1 MIKII
6 LVDDHDIVRA
16 GIKRLLE
23 NQFNID
29 VIGDFGKGETA
40 YQFIRD
46 NDVDLVVMDLS
57 MPGKGGIESTR
68 QIKKQ
73 FPKINILILS
83 MHDNPTMAKK
93 VLDAGA
99 TGYIL
104 KNDIADDLINAI
116 NKVSNSEVVFSRT
129 IEKSLKT
136 ISNSILSKLNDKEL
150 EILTSL
156 AKGNDLKN
164 IADDINISY
173 KTAAN
178 YQTSIKQKLELKTSV
193 DLYRVAKDNGLVQ

>member
-1 MIKII
+1 MIKLM

-16 GIKRLLE
+16 GLRRLLE
-23 NQFNID
+23 NQKNINI
-29 VIGDFGKGETA
+29 VGDFGSGELA
-40 YQFIRD
+40 YQFLRK
-46 NDVDLVVMDLS
+46 NLVDVIVMDLS

-83 MHDNPTMAKK
+83 MHDNSTMAKK

-116 NKVSNSEVVFSRT
+116 YSVSKSEAVFSES
-129 IEKSLKT
+129 IKKSLVSK
-136 ISNSILSKLNDKEL
+136 SKNILSSLNDKEL
-150 EILTSL
+150 EILKSL
-156 AKGNDLKN
+156 AKGNDLKI
-164 IADDINISY
+164 IATDINISY

-178 YQTSIKQKLELKTSV
+178 YQTSIKHKLELKTSM
-193 DLYRVAKDNGLVQ
+193 DLFKIAKDNDLI

>member
-1 MIKII
+1 MIKLV

-16 GIKRLLE
+16 GLKRLLE
-23 NQFNID
+23 NQQDIEI
-29 VIGDFGKGETA
+29 IGDFGDGETA
-40 YQFIRD
+40 YQFIRE
-46 NDVDLVVMDLS
+46 NKTDVIVMDLS

-83 MHDNPTMAKK
+83 MHDNSTMAKK
-93 VLDAGA
+93 VMDAGA

-116 NKVSNSEVVFSRT
+116 YSVSNSEIIFSKS
-129 IEKSLKT
+129 IKKSLAFEGED
-136 ISNSILSKLNDKEL
+136 ILSKLNDKEL
-150 EILTSL
+150 EILKSL
-156 AKGNDLKN
+156 AKGKDLKN
-164 IADDINISY
+164 IASDINISY

-178 YQTSIKQKLELKTSV
+178 YQTSIKQKLKLKTSM
-193 DLYRVAKDNGLVQ
+193 DLFQIAKDNNLI

>member
-1 MIKII
+1 MINLV

-23 NQFNID
+23 NQKKIN
-29 VIGDFGKGETA
+29 VVGDFGSGEAA
-40 YQFIRD
+40 YRFLR
-46 NDVDLVVMDLS
+46 NNNADVVVMDLS

-73 FPKINILILS
+73 FPNINILVLS

-93 VLDAGA
+93 VIDAGA

-104 KNDIADDLINAI
+104 KNDISEDLMRAI
-116 NKVSNSEVVFSRT
+116 LTVAQSKPIFSNSLK
-129 IEKSLKT
+129 KSMLNET
-136 ISNSILSKLNDKEL
+136 ENILNKLNDKEL
-150 EILTSL
+150 EILKSL
-156 AKGNDLKN
+156 ARGEELKN
-164 IADDINISY
+164 IAEVLNISY

-178 YQTSIKQKLELKTSV
+178 YQTSIKQKMNIKTSM
-193 DLYRVAKDNGLVQ
+193 DLFQIARDNNLIE

>member
-1 MIKII
+1 MINLI

-23 NQFNID
+23 NQQNFNI
-29 VIGDFGKGETA
+29 VGDFGSGEA
-40 YQFIRD
+40 VYQFLRK
-46 NDVDLVVMDLS
+46 NEVDVIVMDLS

-83 MHDNPTMAKK
+83 MHDNSTMTKK

-116 NKVSNSEVVFSRT
+116 YSVSNSEAIFSKS
-129 IEKSLKT
+129 IKKSLASEGK
-136 ISNSILSKLNDKEL
+136 NILSRLNDKEL
-150 EILTSL
+150 EILKSL
-156 AKGNDLKN
+156 AKGNELKN
-164 IADDINISY
+164 IANDINISY

-178 YQTSIKQKLELKTSV
+178 YQTSIKQKLKLKTSV
-193 DLYRVAKDNGLVQ
+193 DLYRVAKDSGLVE

>member
-1 MIKII
+1 MIKLV

-16 GIKRLLE
+16 GLKRLLE
-23 NQFNID
+23 NQQDIKI
-29 VIGDFGKGETA
+29 IGDFGTGEIA
-40 YQFIRD
+40 YEFIRK
-46 NDVDLVVMDLS
+46 NEVDVVVMDLS

-93 VLDAGA
+93 VMDAGA

-116 NKVSNSEVVFSRT
+116 YSVSKSEIIFSST
-129 IEKSLKT
+129 IEKSMKL
-136 ISNSILSKLNDKEL
+136 SNQSILNQLNDKEL
-150 EILTSL
+150 EILAAL
-156 AKGNDLKN
+156 ATGNELKN
-164 IADDINISY
+164 IANDINISY

-178 YQTSIKQKLELKTSV
+178 YQTSIKQKLKLKTSME
-193 DLYRVAKDNGLVQ
+193 LYRIAKDNGLVD

>member
-1 MIKII
+1 MINLII
-6 LVDDHDIVRA
+6 VDDHDIVRA
-16 GIKRLLE
+16 GLKRLLE
-23 NQFNID
+23 NQENID
-29 VIGDFGKGETA
+29 VIGDFGPGETA
-40 YQFIRD
+40 YEFIRK
-46 NDVDLVVMDLS
+46 NEVDVVVMDLS

-83 MHDNPTMAKK
+83 MHDNSTMAKK
-93 VLDAGA
+93 VMDAGA

-116 NKVSNSEVVFSRT
+116 YSVSKSEVIFSRA
-129 IEKSLKT
+129 IEKSMK
-136 ISNSILSKLNDKEL
+136 SSDESILKKLNDREL
-150 EILTSL
+150 EILAEL

-164 IADDINISY
+164 IANDLSISY

-193 DLYRVAKDNGLVQ
+193 DLYRVAKDNDIVQ

>member
-1 MIKII
+1 MIDLV

-23 NQFNID
+23 NQKKIN
-29 VIGDFGKGETA
+29 VVGDFGSGEAA
-40 YQFIRD
+40 YRFLR
-46 NDVDLVVMDLS
+46 NNNADVVVMDLS

-73 FPKINILILS
+73 FPNINILVLS

-93 VLDAGA
+93 VIDAGA

-104 KNDIADDLINAI
+104 KNDIAEDLMRAI
-116 NKVSNSEVVFSRT
+116 LTVAQSKPIFTN
-129 IEKSLKT
+129 SLKKSMLNET
-136 ISNSILSKLNDKEL
+136 ESILNRLNDKEL
-150 EILTSL
+150 EILKSL
-156 AKGNDLKN
+156 ARGEELKN
-164 IADDINISY
+164 IAEVLNISY

-178 YQTSIKQKLELKTSV
+178 YQTSIKQKMNIKTSM
-193 DLYRVAKDNGLVQ
+193 DLFQIARDNNLIE

>member
-1 MIKII
+1 MINLII
-6 LVDDHDIVRA
+6 VDDHDIVRA
-16 GIKRLLE
+16 GLKRLLE
-23 NQFNID
+23 NQENID
-29 VIGDFGKGETA
+29 VIGDFGTGETA
-40 YQFIRD
+40 YEFIRK
-46 NDVDLVVMDLS
+46 NEVDVVVMDLS

-83 MHDNPTMAKK
+83 MHDNSTMAKK
-93 VLDAGA
+93 VMDAGA

-116 NKVSNSEVVFSRT
+116 YSVSNSEVIFSKA
-129 IEKSLKT
+129 IEKSMKY
-136 ISNSILSKLNDKEL
+136 SNESILKKLNNKEL
-150 EILTSL
+150 EILAEL

-164 IADDINISY
+164 IANDLSISY

-193 DLYRVAKDNGLVQ
+193 DLYRVAKDNDLVQ

>member
-1 MIKII
+1 MINLV

-23 NQFNID
+23 NQKKIN
-29 VIGDFGKGETA
+29 VIGDFGSGEAA
-40 YQFIRD
+40 YQFLR
-46 NDVDLVVMDLS
+46 NNNADVVVMDLS

-73 FPKINILILS
+73 FPNINILVLS

-93 VLDAGA
+93 VIDAGA

-104 KNDIADDLINAI
+104 KNDIAEDLMRAI
-116 NKVSNSEVVFSRT
+116 LTVAQSKPIFSNSLK
-129 IEKSLKT
+129 KSMLNET
-136 ISNSILSKLNDKEL
+136 ENILNKLNDKEL
-150 EILTSL
+150 EILKSL
-156 AKGNDLKN
+156 ARGEELKN
-164 IADDINISY
+164 IAEVLNISY

-178 YQTSIKQKLELKTSV
+178 YQTSIKQKMNIKTSM
-193 DLYRVAKDNGLVQ
+193 DLFQIARDNNLIE

>member
-93 VLDAGA
+93 AMDAGA

-116 NKVSNSEVVFSRT
+116 SAVSNSKIIFSRT
-129 IEKSLKT
+129 IEKSLKAPNE
-136 ISNSILSKLNDKEL
+136 NSLNSLNDKEL
-150 EILTSL
+150 EIFIAL

-164 IADDINISY
+164 IANDINISY

-178 YQTSIKQKLELKTSV
+178 YQTSIKQKLKLKTSM
-193 DLYRVAKDNGLVQ
+193 DLYRIAKDNGLVE

>member
-1 MIKII
+1 MIKLI

-23 NQFNID
+23 NQQNFNI
-29 VIGDFGKGETA
+29 VGDFGSGEAA
-40 YQFIRD
+40 YKFLRK
-46 NDVDLVVMDLS
+46 NEVDVIIMDLS

-73 FPKINILILS
+73 FPKIKILILS
-83 MHDNPTMAKK
+83 MHDNATMTKK

-104 KNDIADDLINAI
+104 KNDIADDLISAI
-116 NKVSNSEVVFSRT
+116 YSVSKSEAIFSKA
-129 IEKSLKT
+129 IKKSLE
-136 ISNSILSKLNDKEL
+136 SQSENILSKLNDKEL
-150 EILTSL
+150 EILKSL
-156 AKGNDLKN
+156 AEGNELKN
-164 IADDINISY
+164 IANNINISY

-178 YQTSIKQKLELKTSV
+178 YQTSIKQKLELKTSL
-193 DLYRVAKDNGLVQ
+193 DLYRVAKDSGLVE

>member
-1 MIKII
+1 MINLII
-6 LVDDHDIVRA
+6 VDDHDIVRA
-16 GIKRLLE
+16 GLKRLLE
-23 NQFNID
+23 NQENID
-29 VIGDFGKGETA
+29 VVGDFGTGEIA
-40 YQFIRD
+40 YEFIRK
-46 NDVDLVVMDLS
+46 NEVDVVIMDLS

-93 VLDAGA
+93 AMDAGA

-116 NKVSNSEVVFSRT
+116 STVSNSKIIFSRT
-129 IEKSLKT
+129 IEKSLKAPNE
-136 ISNSILSKLNDKEL
+136 NSLNSLNDKEL
-150 EILTSL
+150 EIFIAL

-164 IADDINISY
+164 IANDINISY

-178 YQTSIKQKLELKTSV
+178 YQTSIKQKLKFKTSV
-193 DLYRVAKDNGLVQ
+193 DLYRIAKDNGLVD

>member
-1 MIKII
+1 MINLI

-16 GIKRLLE
+16 GLRRLLE
-23 NQFNID
+23 NQLNINI
-29 VIGDFGKGETA
+29 VGDFGSGEVA
-40 YQFIRD
+40 YQFLRK
-46 NDVDLVVMDLS
+46 NTVDVIVMDLS

-83 MHDNPTMAKK
+83 MHDNATMAKK

-116 NKVSNSEVVFSRT
+116 YSVSNSKPVFSES
-129 IEKSLKT
+129 IKMSLVSESKNT
-136 ISNSILSKLNDKEL
+136 LSKLNDKEL
-150 EILTSL
+150 EILKSL
-156 AKGNDLKN
+156 AKGNNLKN
-164 IADDINISY
+164 IANDINISY

-193 DLYRVAKDNGLVQ
+193 DLYRVAKDSGLVD

>member
-1 MIKII
+1 MINLII
-6 LVDDHDIVRA
+6 VDDHDIVRA
-16 GIKRLLE
+16 GLKRLLE
-23 NQFNID
+23 NQENID
-29 VIGDFGKGETA
+29 VVGDFGTGEIA
-40 YQFIRD
+40 YEFIRK
-46 NDVDLVVMDLS
+46 NEVDVVIMDLS
-57 MPGKGGIESTR
+57 MPGKRGIESTR

-93 VLDAGA
+93 AMDAGA

-116 NKVSNSEVVFSRT
+116 SAVSNSKIIFSRT
-129 IEKSLKT
+129 IEKSLKAPNE
-136 ISNSILSKLNDKEL
+136 NSLNSLNDKEL
-150 EILTSL
+150 EIFIAL

-164 IADDINISY
+164 IANDINISY

-178 YQTSIKQKLELKTSV
+178 YQTSIKHKLELKTSM
-193 DLYRVAKDNGLVQ
+193 DLFKIAKDNDLI

>member
-136 ISNSILSKLNDKEL
+136 ISDSILSKLNDKEL

-193 DLYRVAKDNGLVQ
+193 N

>member
-1 MIKII
+1 MIDLV

-23 NQFNID
+23 NQKKIN
-29 VIGDFGKGETA
+29 VVGDFGSGEAA
-40 YQFIRD
+40 YRFLR
-46 NDVDLVVMDLS
+46 NNNADVVVMDLS

-73 FPKINILILS
+73 FPNINILVLS

-93 VLDAGA
+93 VIDAGA

-104 KNDIADDLINAI
+104 KNDIAEDLMRAI
-116 NKVSNSEVVFSRT
+116 LTVAQSKPIFSNSLK
-129 IEKSLKT
+129 KSMLNET
-136 ISNSILSKLNDKEL
+136 ESTLNKLNDKEL
-150 EILTSL
+150 EILKSL
-156 AKGNDLKN
+156 ARGEELKN
-164 IADDINISY
+164 IAEVLNISY

-178 YQTSIKQKLELKTSV
+178 YQTSIKQKMNIKTSM
-193 DLYRVAKDNGLVQ
+193 DLFQIARDNNLIE

>member
-1 MIKII
+1 MIDLV

-23 NQFNID
+23 NQKKIN
-29 VIGDFGKGETA
+29 VVGDFGSGEAA
-40 YQFIRD
+40 YRFLR
-46 NDVDLVVMDLS
+46 NNNADVVVMDLS

-73 FPKINILILS
+73 FPNINILVLS

-93 VLDAGA
+93 VIDAGA

-104 KNDIADDLINAI
+104 KNDIAEDLMRAI
-116 NKVSNSEVVFSRT
+116 LTVAQSKPIFTS
-129 IEKSLKT
+129 SLKKSMLNET
-136 ISNSILSKLNDKEL
+136 ESTLNKLNDKEL
-150 EILTSL
+150 EILKSL
-156 AKGNDLKN
+156 ARGEELKN
-164 IADDINISY
+164 IAEALNISY

-178 YQTSIKQKLELKTSV
+178 YQTSIKQKMNIKTSM
-193 DLYRVAKDNGLVQ
+193 DLFQIARDNNLIE

>member
-1 MIKII
+1 MINLI

-23 NQFNID
+23 NQKNFNI
-29 VIGDFGKGETA
+29 VGDFGSGEAA
-40 YQFIRD
+40 YQFLRK
-46 NDVDLVVMDLS
+46 NEVDVIVMDLS

-83 MHDNPTMAKK
+83 MHDNSTMTKK

-116 NKVSNSEVVFSRT
+116 YSVSNSEAIFSKS
-129 IEKSLKT
+129 IKKSLASEGK
-136 ISNSILSKLNDKEL
+136 NILSRLNDKEL
-150 EILTSL
+150 EILKSL
-156 AKGNDLKN
+156 AKGNELKN
-164 IADDINISY
+164 IANDINISY

-193 DLYRVAKDNGLVQ
+193 DLYRVAKDSGLVE

>member
-1 MIKII
+1 MIDLV

-23 NQFNID
+23 NQKKIN
-29 VIGDFGKGETA
+29 VVGDFGSGEAA
-40 YQFIRD
+40 YRFLR
-46 NDVDLVVMDLS
+46 NNNADVVVMDLS

-73 FPKINILILS
+73 FPNINILILS

-93 VLDAGA
+93 VIDAGA

-104 KNDIADDLINAI
+104 KNDIAEDLMRAI
-116 NKVSNSEVVFSRT
+116 LTVAQSKPIFSNSLK
-129 IEKSLKT
+129 KSMLNET
-136 ISNSILSKLNDKEL
+136 ESTLNKLNDKEL
-150 EILTSL
+150 EILKSL
-156 AKGNDLKN
+156 ARGEELKN
-164 IADDINISY
+164 IAEVLNISY

-178 YQTSIKQKLELKTSV
+178 YQTSIKQKMNIKTSM
-193 DLYRVAKDNGLVQ
+193 DLFQIARDNNLIE